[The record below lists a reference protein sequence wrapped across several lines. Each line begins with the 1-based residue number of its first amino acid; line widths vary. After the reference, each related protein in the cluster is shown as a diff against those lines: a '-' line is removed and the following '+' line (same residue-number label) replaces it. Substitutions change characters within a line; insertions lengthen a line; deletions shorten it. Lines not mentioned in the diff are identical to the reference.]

1 MQIFYLS
8 NSLIP
13 STKAN
18 SIQVMK
24 MCQAFSN
31 QGHEVVLY
39 CRKPPKEEKPEEI
52 FRYYGIETQFRI
64 ESIHLPRVPFLSR
77 IIFSLLVL
85 WRLRKEKSD
94 GTIYGRDRY
103 LLGAISMLGLLRR
116 PFAFEAHTPPSDGF
130 QTYLQRKIFSHRKFV
145 RLVVI
150 SEALKNEYL
159 RQYGNLLEGKIIVA
173 HDGADGAQIPDKLI
187 LNENSFP
194 ERSTFKVGYIGHLYP
209 GKGMEMIARLPA
221 LLPEVEFHVVG
232 GNPEDISKWKN
243 TINAAN
249 LIFHGFVAP
258 EKVYDYMAEFDVML
272 MPYQPN
278 VIVGTKKIDIGSWM
292 SPLKLF
298 EYMGGGKPIIASDLP
313 VLREVLTDGRNALL
327 VDATNPDS
335 WAEKINILR
344 QDSRLRRKI
353 AENAQHDFF
362 NVYTW
367 DKRAEHILE
376 HIA

>member
-1 MQIFYLS
+1 MRIFYLS

-39 CRKPPKEEKPEEI
+39 CRKPPKEEQPENI
-52 FRYYGIETQFRI
+52 FRYYGIEKPFRI
-64 ESIHLPRVPFLSR
+64 ESIHLPRVPFISR
-77 IIFSLLVL
+77 ILFSILVL
-85 WRLRKEKSD
+85 IRLRKEQSE

-130 QTYLQRKIFSHRKFV
+130 QTYLQKKIFSHRKFV

-159 RQYGNLLEGKIIVA
+159 RLFGDLLAGKIIVA
-173 HDGADGAQIPDKLI
+173 HDGADGAQIPKKLI
-187 LNENSFP
+187 LNSESFP
-194 ERSTFKVGYIGHLYP
+194 QRKTFKVGYIGHLYP
-209 GKGMEMIARLPA
+209 GKGMEMIAKLPP
-221 LLPEVEFHVVG
+221 LLPDVEFHVVG
-232 GNPEDISKWKN
+232 GNPEDIAKWKN
-243 TINAAN
+243 EVKASN
-249 LIFHGFVAP
+249 LVFHGFVAP

-313 VLREVLTDGRNALL
+313 VLREVLSDKINALL
-327 VDATNPDS
+327 VDPVDPKA
-335 WAEKINILR
+335 WANKIQVLR
-344 QDSRLRRKI
+344 EDVTLRRKI

-362 NVYTW
+362 NIYTW
-367 DKRAEHILE
+367 DKRAAHILE

>member
-1 MQIFYLS
+1 MRIFYLS

-31 QGHEVVLY
+31 QGNEVTLY
-39 CRKPPKEEKPEEI
+39 CRKPPAAETPENI
-52 FRYYGIETQFRI
+52 FRYYGIENPFRI
-64 ESIHLPRVPFLSR
+64 ESIHLPRVQFLSR
-77 IIFSLLVL
+77 ILFSVIVL
-85 WRLRKEKSD
+85 WRLRKENAE
-94 GTIYGRDRY
+94 GMIYGRDRY
-103 LLGAISMLGLLRR
+103 LLGALSMLGLLRR

-130 QTYLQRKIFSHRKFV
+130 QSYLQKKIFSHRKFV

-159 RQYGNLLEGKIIVA
+159 RRYGKLLDGKIIVA
-173 HDGADGAQIPDKLI
+173 HDGADGAQIPEKLI

-194 ERSTFKVGYIGHLYP
+194 ERPTFKVGYIGHLYP
-209 GKGMEMIARLPA
+209 GKGMEMIAALPE

-232 GNPEDISKWKN
+232 GNPEDIAKWKN
-243 TINAAN
+243 KVNASN

-278 VIVGTKKIDIGSWM
+278 VLVGNKKIDIGSWM

-327 VDATNPDS
+327 VEATNPS
-335 WAEKINILR
+335 AWAMKIRLLR
-344 QDSRLRRKI
+344 NNPELRRKI

-367 DKRAEHILE
+367 DKRAELILE
-376 HIA
+376 QIA